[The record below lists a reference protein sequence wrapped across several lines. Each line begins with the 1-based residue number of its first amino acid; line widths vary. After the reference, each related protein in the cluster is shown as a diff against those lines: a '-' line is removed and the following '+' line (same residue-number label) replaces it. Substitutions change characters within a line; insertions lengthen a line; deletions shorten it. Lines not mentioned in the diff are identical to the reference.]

1 MLIRKIELEDFLGE
15 FERFGRGDQFSFEGK
30 KALFEFLNGLSE
42 DTGQDIEL
50 DVVAIC
56 CDFTEYDSLE
66 EFNRDYSYSIGNDMD
81 SIEDIEYYTLV
92 VPVNN
97 ESFIIQDF

>member
-30 KALFEFLNGLSE
+30 KALFKFLEQLSE
-42 DTGQDIEL
+42 DTGQPIEL
-50 DVVAIC
+50 DVISIC
-56 CDFTEYDSLE
+56 CNFTEYNSLQ
-66 EFNRDYSYSIGNDMD
+66 EFNDDYGHGIGYDVD
-81 SIEDIEYYTLV
+81 SIEDIEYFTFV
-92 VPVNN
+92 IPVTK